1 MRNHGCLFTEID
13 TAGIVGIAFPDE
25 SGSIVGSWYI
35 VGIPQHNIIVN
46 YDINGYSYQVALP
59 DKQQTLKD
67 ASVEA
72 VDGDIVLNF
81 KKLLLEKGDNDIF
94 PMVPRTSSMNFLT
107 MLVRDVYQT
116 E

>member
-1 MRNHGCLFTEID
+1 MFG
-13 TAGIVGIAFPDE
+13 AQAVIV
-25 SGSIVGSWYI
+25 
-35 VGIPQHNIIVN
+35 IPQYNMIVK
-46 YDINGYSYQVALP
+46 YELKGYADQAYLMEE
-59 DKQQTLKD
+59 QQTLKD

-94 PMVPRTSSMNFLT
+94 SMVPRTSSMNFLT